1 MAAEQI
7 YSTENECKTI
17 LIFVKKNFCRNIGM
31 ENGLYARLPPR
42 IAERAISLDDFITEY
57 ILVFLVHRRC
67 ACIYLTALQK

>member
-7 YSTENECKTI
+7 YSTENECKMI
-17 LIFVKKNFCRNIGM
+17 LIFVKNISVACNIGM

-67 ACIYLTALQK
+67 ACIYLTAL